1 MQLVAIGAQ
10 DVFLTGNPQ
19 ITFFKT
25 VYRRYT
31 NFSKECIAQDFTGS
45 GDKIKCTLARN
56 GDLVQEIYLQMSYK
70 INSTALNQ
78 TLSINTID
86 TKHYFNSHFVGPI
99 SLNNDDIIYFDY
111 NIFNDTTKILEKDK
125 GYLVSDINFVENKYN
140 FSLEKYENGVWE
152 KINISSAGT
161 VTYSLND
168 TYDAASGS
176 QLNLYRYNKTKNFI
190 DRDMTDIIDSIEVEI
205 GGQTIDKHYS
215 KWLDIYNE
223 LFEENHEYRVALN
236 EGNINLDVN
245 KVENIYIPLRFW
257 FNKNIGLA
265 LPLIS
270 LQYHDVVIIV
280 NLKDMTDINI
290 VNNILLVNYIYLD
303 VDERR
308 KFSELKHEY
317 LIEQVQF
324 TGEEILYE
332 GVNHINLNYNHP
344 VKSLFWTTTGKGY
357 IDKAN
362 LQLNGHDRFAELN
375 ADYFHLIQ
383 PYETNMGHS
392 LKLYLNSDETNEGLK
407 KKDRKWISKPKKC
420 SMTSPVGMYS
430 FCLKPKDY
438 QPSGSCNFSKIDNAR
453 FNYSGL
459 TKGRNNDTLYMFA
472 LNYNVFRVLNGM
484 GGLVYSN

>member
-45 GDKIKCTLARN
+45 GNTIKCTLARN
-56 GDLVQEIYLQMSYK
+56 GDLVQEIYLQTSYK
-70 INSTALNQ
+70 IKTTDFNKTFKID
-78 TLSINTID
+78 TLSAI
-86 TKHYFNSHFVGPI
+86 HYFQYDNVN
-99 SLNNDDIIYFDY
+99 LKKDDIIYFDY
-111 NIFNDTTKILEKDK
+111 NIFIDGNKILDKDK
-125 GYLVSDINFVENKYN
+125 GYLVSHDSIEDSGKYH
-140 FSLEKYENGVWE
+140 FSLQKYENDIWVD
-152 KINISSAGT
+152 INISRGVIT
-161 VTYSLND
+161 GSL
-168 TYDAASGS
+168 TETPGS
-176 QLNLYRYNKTKNFI
+176 VSENEITLHKYNKKKDFI
-190 DRDMTDIIDSIEVEI
+190 DTDMTDIIDNIEVEI

-236 EGNINLDVN
+236 EGNINLDAS

-290 VNNILLVNYIYLD
+290 VNNLLLVNYIYLD

-392 LKLYLNSDETNEGLK
+392 LKLCLDNSNLEKT
-407 KKDRKWISKPKKC
+407 RKWILKPKKC
-420 SMTSPVGMYS
+420 SMMSPVGMYS

-459 TKGRNNDTLYMFA
+459 TKDRNNDSLYMFA
-472 LNYNVFRVLNGM
+472 LNYNVFRVLKGM

>member
-1 MQLVAIGAQ
+1 MGGGLIQLVAIGAQ
-10 DVFLTGNPQ
+10 DVVLTGDPQ

-45 GDKIKCTLARN
+45 GNTIKCTLARN

-70 INSTALNQ
+70 INSTSFNQ
-78 TLSINTID
+78 SLSIEDINT
-86 TKHYFNSHFVGPI
+86 KFYFNSQFVGPI
-99 SLNNDDIIYFDY
+99 ALNNDDIIYFDY
-111 NIFNDTTKILEKDK
+111 NIFNNTTKILEKDK
-125 GYLVSDINFVENKYN
+125 GYLVSDRNLVDGKYN
-140 FSLEKYENGVWE
+140 FSLHKYENNIWE
-152 KINISSAGT
+152 KIDIAEKGT

-168 TYDAASGS
+168 TYNSASGN
-176 QLNLYRYNKTKNFI
+176 QLNLYKYNKTKDFI

-223 LFEENHEYRVALN
+223 LFEENHEYRLALN

-280 NLKDMTDINI
+280 NLKNMADVNI
-290 VNNILLVNYIYLD
+290 VNNLLLVNYIYLD

-308 KFSELKHEY
+308 KFSKLKHEY

-344 VKSLFWTTTGKGY
+344 IKSLFWTTTGKSY
-357 IDKAN
+357 IEKAN

-383 PYETNMGHS
+383 PYETNMGHTY
-392 LKLYLNSDETNEGLK
+392 KLSLNSN
-407 KKDRKWISKPKKC
+407 KDNRKWTIKPKKC
-420 SMTSPVGMYS
+420 SMFSPVGMYS

-453 FNYSGL
+453 FNYNGL
-459 TKGRNNDTLYMFA
+459 TKDRNNDTLYLFA

>member
-1 MQLVAIGAQ
+1 MGGGLMQLVAIGAQ

-45 GDKIKCTLARN
+45 GDRIKCTLARN
-56 GDLVQEIYLQMSYK
+56 GDLVQEIYLQISYK
-70 INSTALNQ
+70 INSTPLNQ
-78 TLSINTID
+78 TLTVNTID
-86 TKHYFNSHFVGPI
+86 TKHYFNSAFAGQVDFKQ
-99 SLNNDDIIYFDY
+99 DDIIYFDY
-111 NIFNDTTKILEKDK
+111 NVFIGNSKILDKDK
-125 GYLVSDINFVENKYN
+125 GYLVSYVNFVDSKYN
-140 FSLEKYENGVWE
+140 FSLQKYENNIWE
-152 KINISSAGT
+152 DIEILSSGT
-161 VTYSLND
+161 ITGSLND
-168 TYDAASGS
+168 
-176 QLNLYRYNKTKNFI
+176 NLGTVQGNQIKLYKYKKTKDFI
-190 DRDMTDIIDSIEVEI
+190 DRDMSDIIDYVEVEI

-223 LFEENHEYRVALN
+223 LFEENHEYRIALN

-270 LQYHDVVIIV
+270 LQYHDVVIHV
-280 NLKDMTDINI
+280 NMKNITDVNI

-324 TGEEILYE
+324 TGEEILYRDQ
-332 GVNHINLNYNHP
+332 NHINLNYNHP
-344 VKSLFWTTTGKGY
+344 VKSLFWTTTGKSY
-357 IDKAN
+357 ISKAN

-392 LKLYLNSDETNEGLK
+392 LKLCLNSTNLK
-407 KKDRKWISKPKKC
+407 NDRKWILKPKKC
-420 SMTSPVGMYS
+420 SMNSPVGMYS

-453 FNYSGL
+453 FNYNGI
-459 TKGRNNDTLYMFA
+459 TKDANNDTLYMFA
-472 LNYNVFRVLNGM
+472 LNYNVLRVLNGM